1 MTRLTL
7 APGQP
12 PPTSANPGRR
22 SALAELTRELAPQPR
37 QSTPLAFVGRSLFPI
52 ATVVILGGTLVWG
65 PWVTLGLA
73 AVLWHIVGR
82 LG

>member
-12 PPTSANPGRR
+12 TISPAKPVRR
-22 SALAELTRELAPQPR
+22 TALAELTRNLAPQPR
-37 QSTPLAFVGRSLFPI
+37 QLTPRAFLGRSLFPI
-52 ATVVILGGTLVWG
+52 ATVVILGGTLLWG